1 MTANSTWQFCID
13 RGGTFT
19 DIVARGPDG
28 RLLTHKLLS
37 ENPEAYADAATA
49 GIADLL
55 GVPRGAKLPTELIQ
69 SVKMGTT
76 VATNAL
82 LERKGD
88 RVLLLVS
95 EGFRD
100 AIEIGYQAR
109 PKIFARRIEKPSM
122 LYVRVAE
129 VPERM
134 RTDGAVETPLDL
146 AATRA
151 AFEAARAEGI
161 DAVAIVFMHAY
172 AFPEHE
178 REAAR
183 LAHEAGFA
191 QISVSHEVSP
201 LVKFVGRGDTT
212 VVDAYLSPL
221 LRRYVDRVAS
231 ALSTRPSGG
240 RSDTSRAKQPGEGE
254 PTDVE
259 SRLTQTPSPQ
269 GSGGSPHTTGS
280 AGRPPREA
288 EASDPKL
295 LFMQSSGGLTSAHL
309 FKGKDA
315 ILSGPAGGVVGAVE
329 TARIAGFGRVIGF
342 DMGGTSTDV
351 CHFDGV
357 YERTFESV
365 VAGVRV
371 RAPMMLIHTVAAG
384 GGSILFY
391 DGARFR
397 VGPDSAG
404 ANPGPACYRRGGPLT
419 VTDANVMVGKLVPD
433 YFPKIFGPAQ
443 DQPLDAEIVRAR
455 FAALAAEIGD
465 GREPAQVADG
475 FIRIAVENMANA
487 ILTIS
492 VQRGYDVADYVL
504 NSFGGA
510 GGQHACLV
518 ADALGLAR
526 VLIHPLSGVLSAYGM
541 GLAELK
547 ATRSHAVLR
556 LLDAEGLAAAEDLAA
571 PLAEDAKD
579 ELASQGVARAFIRI
593 SIVAHLRYLGTDS
606 SLAVAL
612 VVEHFTSP
620 LEGEV
625 DRSLIGQEGGD
636 QRQVSSEDP
645 TPLPNP
651 SPQGG
656 RESASSLLAKL
667 RSAFEAMHR
676 QRFGFISP
684 DKAIEIEAVE
694 VEALGGGDHPREP
707 DLPLSIDELPEPET
721 MTRLFTGGAWRD
733 APVFL
738 RSGLEPGHCVA
749 GPALIIEPH
758 QTVLVEPHWQAE
770 VTAKNHLLLTRASAR
785 ETRAALG
792 TSVDPVLLEVFNKRF
807 TAIAEQMGYAL
818 QNTARS
824 VNIKERLDFSCA
836 IFDGEGRLVANAPH
850 IPVHLGSMDRSV
862 ETIRREVGGDLAPGD
877 VWMLNAPYNGGT
889 HLPDI
894 TVVTPVFA
902 EASFEARRDPEAR
915 AEQAS
920 KGDGAHL
927 RTTPGILFFVAA
939 RGHHADIGGLAPG
952 SMSPKATRIEEEG
965 VYIDSFKLVEGGR
978 FREEAVLELLTK
990 GPYPARDPAQ
1000 NIADLKAQAAANI
1013 KGVQELGKMVAQYG
1027 LAVVQAYMGHVQD
1040 NAAASVARVI
1050 EQLKP
1055 SSFEVETDTGARIKA
1070 AIDVDRE
1077 RGKAIVDFTGTS
1089 AQQPDTF
1096 NAPEPITRACAL
1108 YVFRTLVDDD
1118 IPLNAG
1124 CLRHIEIIVPDGSML
1139 SPRYPAAVAAGNVET
1154 SQTIVNCLY
1163 GALGVLGSAQGTM
1176 NNLTFGNA
1184 RAQYYETIC
1193 SGAPAGP
1200 GFDGAAAVQTHMTN
1214 SRLTDPEVLELRYP
1228 VLLERFEIRRG
1239 SGGQGSWRAG
1249 DGTLRVIRF
1258 LERMECAILSGF
1270 RRMRPFGAS
1279 GGDAGE
1285 PGANFV
1291 RRIDGRLEHLDACA
1305 QIVLEPGEAI
1315 TIKTPTGGGYGAPDK

>member
-1 MTANSTWQFCID
+1 
-13 RGGTFT
+13 
-19 DIVARGPDG
+19 
-28 RLLTHKLLS
+28 
-37 ENPEAYADAATA
+37 
-49 GIADLL
+49 
-55 GVPRGAKLPTELIQ
+55 
-69 SVKMGTT
+69 
-76 VATNAL
+76 
-82 LERKGD
+82 
-88 RVLLLVS
+88 
-95 EGFRD
+95 
-100 AIEIGYQAR
+100 
-109 PKIFARRIEKPSM
+109 
-122 LYVRVAE
+122 
-129 VPERM
+129 
-134 RTDGAVETPLDL
+134 
-146 AATRA
+146 
-151 AFEAARAEGI
+151 
-161 DAVAIVFMHAY
+161 
-172 AFPEHE
+172 
-178 REAAR
+178 
-183 LAHEAGFA
+183 
-191 QISVSHEVSP
+191 
-201 LVKFVGRGDTT
+201 
-212 VVDAYLSPL
+212 
-221 LRRYVDRVAS
+221 
-231 ALSTRPSGG
+231 
-240 RSDTSRAKQPGEGE
+240 
-254 PTDVE
+254 
-259 SRLTQTPSPQ
+259 
-269 GSGGSPHTTGS
+269 
-280 AGRPPREA
+280 
-288 EASDPKL
+288 
-295 LFMQSSGGLTSAHL
+295 MQSSGGLTSAHL

-315 ILSGPAGGVVGAVE
+315 VLSGPAGGVVGAVE
-329 TARIAGFGRVIGF
+329 TARIAGFTRVIGF

-419 VTDANVMVGKLVPD
+419 VTDANVMVGKLVPEF
-433 YFPKIFGPAQ
+433 FPKIFGPAQ
-443 DQPLDAEIVRAR
+443 DQPLDAEIVHTR

-487 ILTIS
+487 IQAIS
-492 VQRGYDVADYVL
+492 VQRGYDVTDYVL
-504 NSFGGA
+504 NTFGGA

-518 ADALGLAR
+518 ADALGIGR

-547 ATRSHAVLR
+547 ATRSRAVLR
-556 LLDAEGLAAAEDLAA
+556 LLDAKGLAAAEALAA
-571 PLAEDAKD
+571 PLAEETAE
-579 ELASQGVARAFIRI
+579 ELEGQGVARGGIRI
-593 SIVAHLRYLGTDS
+593 SVIAHLRYLGTDS
-606 SLAVAL
+606 SLAVPLASA
-612 VVEHFTSP
+612 HFTSP

-625 DRSLIGQEGGD
+625 DRSPIGREGGD
-636 QRQVSSEDP
+636 QQQISGGCP
-645 TPLPNP
+645 TPLPDP
-651 SPQGG
+651 PPQGG
-656 RESASSLLAKL
+656 REFNAGRPPHEGGALANL
-667 RSAFEAMHR
+667 RAAFEAMHR
-676 QRFGFISP
+676 QRFGFTSP
-684 DKAIEIEAVE
+684 DKPIEIEAIE
-694 VEALGGGDHPREP
+694 VEALGGGEHPHEP
-707 DLPLSIDELPEPET
+707 DQPLSIDELPQPQT
-721 MTRLFTGGAWRD
+721 TTKLFTGSRWHE

-738 RSGLEPGHCVA
+738 RGGLEPGHSVQ

-758 QTVLVEPHWQAE
+758 QTVVVEPGWQAE
-770 VTAKNHLLLTRASAR
+770 LTAKNHLLLTRAKPR
-785 ETRAALG
+785 ETRVALG

-836 IFDGEGRLVANAPH
+836 IFDSEGRLVANAPH

-862 ETIRREVGGDLAPGD
+862 ETIRREVGESLKPGD

-902 EASFEARRDPEAR
+902 TSGTE
-915 AEQAS
+915 
-920 KGDGAHL
+920 
-927 RTTPGILFFVAA
+927 ILFFVAA
-939 RGHHADIGGLAPG
+939 RGHHADIGGIAPG

-965 VYIDSFKLVEGGR
+965 VYIDPFKLVEDGR
-978 FREEAVLELLTK
+978 FREDAVFQLLTQ

-1013 KGVQELGKMVAQYG
+1013 KGVEELGKMAAQYG

-1050 EQLKP
+1050 EQLEP
-1055 SSFEVETDTGARIKA
+1055 SSFAVETDTGAHIKV
-1070 AIDVDRE
+1070 AIRVDRAAA
-1077 RGKAIVDFTGTS
+1077 KATVDFTGTS
-1089 AQQPDTF
+1089 GQQPDTF
-1096 NAPEPITRACAL
+1096 NAPEPITRACVL

-1124 CLRHIEIIVPDGSML
+1124 CLRHIEIVVPDGSML

-1184 RAQYYETIC
+1184 RTQYYETIC

-1239 SGGQGSWRAG
+1239 SGGKGRWHAG
-1249 DGTLRVIRF
+1249 DGTLRVIKF
-1258 LERMECAILSGF
+1258 LERIECAILSGF
-1270 RRMRPFGAS
+1270 RRIRPFGAK
-1279 GGDAGE
+1279 GGEPGE
-1285 PGANFV
+1285 PGANSV
-1291 RRIDGRLEHLDACA
+1291 RRKDGTIERLGACA
-1305 QIVLEPGEAI
+1305 QTRLEPGEAI
-1315 TIKTPTGGGYGAPDK
+1315 IIETPTGGGYGNKT

>member
-1 MTANSTWQFCID
+1 MTSSGTWQFCID

-19 DIVARGPDG
+19 DIVARAPDG

-55 GVPRGAKLPTELIQ
+55 EVARWDALPTELIH

-100 AIEIGYQAR
+100 ALEIGYQAR
-109 PKIFARRIEKPSM
+109 PKIFARKIEKPSM

-134 RTDGAVETPLDL
+134 RADGAIETPLDR
-146 AATRA
+146 AATRDA
-151 AFEAARAEGI
+151 LEAARADGI

-172 AFPEHE
+172 AFPNHE
-178 REAAR
+178 REAAL

-191 QISVSHEVSP
+191 QISVSHAVSP

-221 LRRYVDRVAS
+221 LRRYVDRVAA
-231 ALSTRPSGG
+231 ALSSEVSKT
-240 RSDTSRAKQPGEGE
+240 
-254 PTDVE
+254 
-259 SRLTQTPSPQ
+259 
-269 GSGGSPHTTGS
+269 
-280 AGRPPREA
+280 
-288 EASDPKL
+288 KL

-419 VTDANVMVGKLVPD
+419 VTDANVMVGKLVPAF
-433 YFPKIFGPAQ
+433 FPKIFGPTQ
-443 DQPLDAEIVRAR
+443 DQPLDAEVVREG

-465 GREPAQVADG
+465 GREAARVADG

-487 ILTIS
+487 ILSIS
-492 VQRGYDVADYVL
+492 VQRGYDVTDYVL
-504 NSFGGA
+504 NTFGGA

-518 ADALGLAR
+518 ADALGIGS

-547 ATRSHAVLR
+547 ATRSRAVLR
-556 LLDAEGLAAAEDLAA
+556 LLDAEGLAAAEALAA
-571 PLAEDAKD
+571 PLADDAKA
-579 ELASQGVARAFIRI
+579 ELAGQGVARNAIRI
-593 SIVAHLRYLGTDS
+593 SVLAHLRYLGTDS
-606 SLAVAL
+606 SLPV
-612 VVEHFTSP
+612 P
-620 LEGEV
+620 LG
-625 DRSLIGQEGGD
+625 
-636 QRQVSSEDP
+636 
-645 TPLPNP
+645 T
-651 SPQGG
+651 
-656 RESASSLLAKL
+656 LAELK
-667 RSAFEAMHR
+667 SAFEAMHR

-684 DKAIEIEAVE
+684 DRPIEIEAIE
-694 VEALGGGDHPREP
+694 VEALGGGDHPHEP
-707 DLPLSIDELPEPET
+707 DLPLSIDELPESQT
-721 MTRLFTGGAWRD
+721 MTRLFTGGTWHD

-738 RSGLEPGHCVA
+738 RVGLEPGHCVA

-758 QTVLVEPHWQAE
+758 QTVVIEPHWQAE
-770 VTAKNHLLLTRASAR
+770 VTAKNHLLLTRATKR
-785 ETRAALG
+785 ETRTALG
-792 TSVDPVLLEVFNKRF
+792 PNVDPVLLEVFNKRS
-807 TAIAEQMGYAL
+807 TSIAEQMGYAL

-862 ETIRREVGGDLAPGD
+862 ETIRREVGTDLKRGD

-902 EASFEARRDPEAR
+902 TSG
-915 AEQAS
+915 AE
-920 KGDGAHL
+920 
-927 RTTPGILFFVAA
+927 ILFFVAA
-939 RGHHADIGGLAPG
+939 RGHHADIGGIAPG

-965 VYIDSFKLVEGGR
+965 VYIDPFKLVEDGR
-978 FREEAVLELLTK
+978 FREDSVLELLTQ

-1000 NIADLKAQAAANI
+1000 NIADLKAQAAANA
-1013 KGVQELGKMVAQYG
+1013 KGVEEIGKMVAQYG

-1050 EQLKP
+1050 EHLKP
-1055 SSFEVETDTGARIKA
+1055 SSFEVETDTGARIKV
-1070 AIDVDRE
+1070 AISVDRAAA
-1077 RGKAIVDFTGTS
+1077 KAIVDFTGTS
-1089 AQQPDTF
+1089 GQQPDTF
-1096 NAPEPITRACAL
+1096 NAPEPITRACVL

-1124 CLRHIEIIVPDGSML
+1124 CLRHIEIVVPEGSML
-1139 SPRYPAAVAAGNVET
+1139 APRYPAAVAAGNVET
-1154 SQTIVNCLY
+1154 SQTVVNCLY
-1163 GALGVLGSAQGTM
+1163 GALQVLGSAQGTM

-1184 RAQYYETIC
+1184 RTQYYETIC

-1200 GFDGAAAVQTHMTN
+1200 GFEGAAAVQTHMTN
-1214 SRLTDPEVLELRYP
+1214 SRLTDPELLELRYP

-1239 SGGQGSWRAG
+1239 SGGKGKWRAG

-1270 RRMRPFGAS
+1270 RRMRPFGAK
-1279 GGDAGE
+1279 GGE
-1285 PGANFV
+1285 PGEAGANSV
-1291 RRIDGRLEHLDACA
+1291 RRKDGRMESLDACA
-1305 QIVLEPGEAI
+1305 QVTLDPGEAI
-1315 TIKTPTGGGYGAPDK
+1315 IIRTPTGGGFGDPYK

>member
-1 MTANSTWQFCID
+1 MTSSGTWQFCID

-19 DIVARGPDG
+19 DIVARAPDG

-55 GVPRGAKLPTELIQ
+55 EVARWDALPTELIH

-100 AIEIGYQAR
+100 ALEIGYQAR
-109 PKIFARRIEKPSM
+109 PKIFARKIEKPSM

-134 RTDGAVETPLDL
+134 RADGAIETPLDR
-146 AATRA
+146 AATRDA
-151 AFEAARAEGI
+151 LEAARADGI

-172 AFPEHE
+172 AFPNHE
-178 REAAR
+178 REAAL

-191 QISVSHEVSP
+191 QISVSHAVSP

-221 LRRYVDRVAS
+221 LRRYVDRVAA
-231 ALSTRPSGG
+231 ALSSEVSKT
-240 RSDTSRAKQPGEGE
+240 
-254 PTDVE
+254 
-259 SRLTQTPSPQ
+259 
-269 GSGGSPHTTGS
+269 
-280 AGRPPREA
+280 
-288 EASDPKL
+288 KL

-419 VTDANVMVGKLVPD
+419 VTDANVMVGKLVPAF
-433 YFPKIFGPAQ
+433 FPKIFGPTQ
-443 DQPLDAEIVRAR
+443 DQPLDAEVVREG

-465 GREPAQVADG
+465 GREAARVADG

-487 ILTIS
+487 ILSIS
-492 VQRGYDVADYVL
+492 VQRGYDVTDYVL
-504 NSFGGA
+504 NTFGGA

-518 ADALGLAR
+518 ADALGIGS

-547 ATRSHAVLR
+547 ATRSRAVLR
-556 LLDAEGLAAAEDLAA
+556 LLDAEGLAAAEALAA
-571 PLAEDAKD
+571 PLADDAKA
-579 ELASQGVARAFIRI
+579 ELAGQGVARNAIRI
-593 SIVAHLRYLGTDS
+593 SVLAHLRYLGTDS
-606 SLAVAL
+606 SLPV
-612 VVEHFTSP
+612 P
-620 LEGEV
+620 LG
-625 DRSLIGQEGGD
+625 
-636 QRQVSSEDP
+636 
-645 TPLPNP
+645 T
-651 SPQGG
+651 
-656 RESASSLLAKL
+656 LAELK
-667 RSAFEAMHR
+667 SAFEAMHR

-684 DKAIEIEAVE
+684 DRPIEIEAIE
-694 VEALGGGDHPREP
+694 VEALGGGDHPHEP
-707 DLPLSIDELPEPET
+707 DLPLSIDELPESQT
-721 MTRLFTGGAWRD
+721 MTRLFTGGTWHD

-738 RSGLEPGHCVA
+738 RVGLEPGHCVA

-758 QTVLVEPHWQAE
+758 QTVVIEPHWQAE
-770 VTAKNHLLLTRASAR
+770 VTAKNHLLLTRATKR
-785 ETRAALG
+785 ETRTALG
-792 TSVDPVLLEVFNKRF
+792 TNVDPVLLEVFNKRF
-807 TAIAEQMGYAL
+807 TSIAEQMGYAL

-862 ETIRREVGGDLAPGD
+862 ETIRREVGTDLKRGD

-902 EASFEARRDPEAR
+902 TSG
-915 AEQAS
+915 AE
-920 KGDGAHL
+920 
-927 RTTPGILFFVAA
+927 ILFFVAA
-939 RGHHADIGGLAPG
+939 RGHHADIGGIAPG

-965 VYIDSFKLVEGGR
+965 VYIDPFKLVEDGR
-978 FREEAVLELLTK
+978 FREDSVLELLTQ

-1000 NIADLKAQAAANI
+1000 NIADLKAQAAANA
-1013 KGVQELGKMVAQYG
+1013 KGVEEIGKMVAQYG

-1050 EQLKP
+1050 EHLKP
-1055 SSFEVETDTGARIKA
+1055 SSFEVETDTGARIKV
-1070 AIDVDRE
+1070 AISVDRAAA
-1077 RGKAIVDFTGTS
+1077 KAIVDFTGTS
-1089 AQQPDTF
+1089 GQQPDTF
-1096 NAPEPITRACAL
+1096 NAPEPITRACVL

-1124 CLRHIEIIVPDGSML
+1124 CLLHIEIVVPEGSML
-1139 SPRYPAAVAAGNVET
+1139 APRYPAAVAAGNVET
-1154 SQTIVNCLY
+1154 SQTVVNCLY
-1163 GALGVLGSAQGTM
+1163 GALQVLGSAQGTM

-1184 RAQYYETIC
+1184 RTQYYETIC

-1200 GFDGAAAVQTHMTN
+1200 GFEGAAAVQTHMTN

-1239 SGGQGSWRAG
+1239 SGGKGKWRAG

-1270 RRMRPFGAS
+1270 RRMRPFGAK
-1279 GGDAGE
+1279 GGE
-1285 PGANFV
+1285 PGEAGANSV
-1291 RRIDGRLEHLDACA
+1291 RRKDGRMESLDACA
-1305 QIVLEPGEAI
+1305 QVTLDPGEAI
-1315 TIKTPTGGGYGAPDK
+1315 IIRTPTGGGFGDPYK

>member
-1 MTANSTWQFCID
+1 MTSSGTWQFCID

-19 DIVARGPDG
+19 DIVARAPDG

-55 GVPRGAKLPTELIQ
+55 EVARWDALPTELIH

-100 AIEIGYQAR
+100 ALEIGYQAR
-109 PKIFARRIEKPSM
+109 PKIFARKIEKPSM

-134 RTDGAVETPLDL
+134 RADGAIETPLDR
-146 AATRA
+146 AATRDA
-151 AFEAARAEGI
+151 LEAARADGI

-172 AFPEHE
+172 AFPNHE
-178 REAAR
+178 REAAL

-191 QISVSHEVSP
+191 QISVSHAVSP

-221 LRRYVDRVAS
+221 LRRYVDRVAA
-231 ALSTRPSGG
+231 ALSSEVSKT
-240 RSDTSRAKQPGEGE
+240 
-254 PTDVE
+254 
-259 SRLTQTPSPQ
+259 
-269 GSGGSPHTTGS
+269 
-280 AGRPPREA
+280 
-288 EASDPKL
+288 KL

-419 VTDANVMVGKLVPD
+419 VTDANVMVGKLVPAF
-433 YFPKIFGPAQ
+433 FPKIFGPTQ
-443 DQPLDAEIVRAR
+443 DQPLDAEVVREG

-465 GREPAQVADG
+465 GREAARVADG

-487 ILTIS
+487 ILSIS
-492 VQRGYDVADYVL
+492 VQRGYDVTDYVL
-504 NSFGGA
+504 NTFGGA

-518 ADALGLAR
+518 ADALGIGS

-547 ATRSHAVLR
+547 ATRSRAVLR
-556 LLDAEGLAAAEDLAA
+556 LLDAEGLAAAEALAA
-571 PLAEDAKD
+571 PLADDAKA
-579 ELASQGVARAFIRI
+579 ELAGQGVARNAIRI
-593 SIVAHLRYLGTDS
+593 SVLAHLRYLGTDS
-606 SLAVAL
+606 SLPV
-612 VVEHFTSP
+612 P
-620 LEGEV
+620 LG
-625 DRSLIGQEGGD
+625 
-636 QRQVSSEDP
+636 
-645 TPLPNP
+645 T
-651 SPQGG
+651 
-656 RESASSLLAKL
+656 LAELK
-667 RSAFEAMHR
+667 SAFEAMHR

-684 DKAIEIEAVE
+684 DRPIEIEAIE
-694 VEALGGGDHPREP
+694 VEALGGGDHPHEP
-707 DLPLSIDELPEPET
+707 DLPLSIDELPESQT
-721 MTRLFTGGAWRD
+721 MTRLFTGGTWHD

-738 RSGLEPGHCVA
+738 RVGLEPGHCVA

-758 QTVLVEPHWQAE
+758 QTVVIEPHWQAE
-770 VTAKNHLLLTRASAR
+770 VTAKNHLLLTRATKR
-785 ETRAALG
+785 ETRTALG
-792 TSVDPVLLEVFNKRF
+792 TNVDPVLLEVFNKRF
-807 TAIAEQMGYAL
+807 TSIAEQMGYAL

-862 ETIRREVGGDLAPGD
+862 ETIRREVGTDLKRGD

-902 EASFEARRDPEAR
+902 TSG
-915 AEQAS
+915 AE
-920 KGDGAHL
+920 
-927 RTTPGILFFVAA
+927 ILFFVAA
-939 RGHHADIGGLAPG
+939 RGHHADIGGIAPG

-965 VYIDSFKLVEGGR
+965 VYIDPFKLVEDGR
-978 FREEAVLELLTK
+978 FREDSVLELLTQ

-1000 NIADLKAQAAANI
+1000 NIADLKAQAAANA
-1013 KGVQELGKMVAQYG
+1013 KGVEEIGKMVAQYG

-1050 EQLKP
+1050 EHLKP
-1055 SSFEVETDTGARIKA
+1055 SSFEVETDTGARIKV
-1070 AIDVDRE
+1070 AISVDRAAA
-1077 RGKAIVDFTGTS
+1077 KAIVDFTGTS
-1089 AQQPDTF
+1089 GQQPDTF
-1096 NAPEPITRACAL
+1096 NAPEPITRACVL

-1124 CLRHIEIIVPDGSML
+1124 CLRHIEIVVPEGSML
-1139 SPRYPAAVAAGNVET
+1139 APRYPAAVAAGNVET

-1163 GALGVLGSAQGTM
+1163 GALQVLGSAQGTM

-1184 RAQYYETIC
+1184 RTQYYETIC

-1200 GFDGAAAVQTHMTN
+1200 GFEGAAAVQTHMTN

-1239 SGGQGSWRAG
+1239 SGGKGKWRAG

-1270 RRMRPFGAS
+1270 RRMRPFGAK
-1279 GGDAGE
+1279 GGE
-1285 PGANFV
+1285 PGEAGANSV
-1291 RRIDGRLEHLDACA
+1291 RRKDGRMESLDACA
-1305 QIVLEPGEAI
+1305 QVTLDPGEAI
-1315 TIKTPTGGGYGAPDK
+1315 IIRTPTGGGFGDPHK

>member
-1 MTANSTWQFCID
+1 MMRSGKWQFCID

-19 DIVARGPDG
+19 DIVARRPDG
-28 RLLTHKLLS
+28 RLITHKLLS
-37 ENPEAYADAATA
+37 ENPEAYLDAATA

-55 GVPRGAKLPTELIQ
+55 GVRREERLPAELIQ
-69 SVKMGTT
+69 GVKMGTT
-76 VATNAL
+76 LATNAL

-95 EGFRD
+95 DGFRD
-100 AIEIGYQAR
+100 ALEIGYQAR
-109 PKIFARRIEKPSM
+109 PQIFALKIEKPSM
-122 LYVRVAE
+122 LYALAAE
-129 VPERM
+129 VPERL
-134 RTDGAVETPLDL
+134 RADGRVETPLDV
-146 AATRA
+146 AAARSALEQARA
-151 AFEAARAEGI
+151 AGI

-178 REAAR
+178 RMAAE
-183 LAHEAGFA
+183 LAREAGFS
-191 QISVSHEVSP
+191 QISASHQVGP

-221 LRRYVDRVAS
+221 LRRYVHQVAS
-231 ALSTRPSGG
+231 SLATESPLSPC
-240 RSDTSRAKQPGEGE
+240 GE
-254 PTDVE
+254 
-259 SRLTQTPSPQ
+259 
-269 GSGGSPHTTGS
+269 TGS
-280 AGRPPREA
+280 AEGGAEGGDPPIPSGLPTPLPA
-288 EASDPKL
+288 LPHKGGGKAGASVAPKL

-309 FKGKDA
+309 FQGKDA

-329 TARIAGFGRVIGF
+329 TARIAGFTRVIGF

-419 VTDANVMVGKLVPD
+419 VTDANVMVGKLVPAF
-433 YFPKIFGPAQ
+433 FPKIFGPSQ
-443 DQPLDAEIVRAR
+443 HQPLDAEIVRR
-455 FAALAAEIGD
+455 LFAALSAEIGD
-465 GREPAQVADG
+465 GREPAEIADG

-487 ILTIS
+487 ILSIS
-492 VQRGYDVADYVL
+492 VQRGYDVSRYVL

-518 ADALGLAR
+518 ADALGIGS
-526 VLIHPLSGVLSAYGM
+526 VLLHPMSGVLSAYGM

-547 ATRSHAVLR
+547 ATRTHAVLR
-556 LLDAEGLAAAEDLAA
+556 LLDADGLAAAEAAAA
-571 PLAEDAKD
+571 PLAEDAAQ
-579 ELASQGVARAFIRI
+579 ELADQGVVREGIRI
-593 SIVAHLRYLGTDS
+593 NIIAHLRYLGTDS
-606 SLAVAL
+606 ALPVSLSAVRL
-612 VVEHFTSP
+612 TSP
-620 LEGEV
+620 LVGEV
-625 DRSLIGQEGGD
+625 DRSSIGREGGD
-636 QRQVSSEDP
+636 QRLKGYR
-645 TPLPNP
+645 TPLPHP
-651 SPQGG
+651 PHQGG
-656 RESASSLLAKL
+656 RESATARLAKL
-667 RSAFEAMHR
+667 RESFEASHR

-684 DKAIEIEAVE
+684 DKPIEIEAIE
-694 VEALGGGDHPREP
+694 VEALGGGEHPHEP
-707 DLPLSIDELPEPET
+707 DLPLSIDKLPDRAAT
-721 MTRLFTGGAWRD
+721 TRLFTAGAWRD
-733 APVFL
+733 TPIFL
-738 RSGLEPGHCVA
+738 RAGLEPGHCIQ

-758 QTVLVEPHWQAE
+758 QTVVVEPGWQAE
-770 VTAKNHLLLTRASAR
+770 VTAKNHLLLTRAIPR
-785 ETRAALG
+785 QTRVALG
-792 TSVDPVLLEVFNKRF
+792 TEVDPVLLELFNKRF

-836 IFDGEGRLVANAPH
+836 IFDRQGSLVANAPH

-862 ETIRREVGGDLAPGD
+862 ETIRREVGANLRPGD

-894 TVVTPVFA
+894 TVVTPVFGA
-902 EASFEARRDPEAR
+902 
-915 AEQAS
+915 
-920 KGDGAHL
+920 DGE
-927 RTTPGILFFVAA
+927 IEFFVAA
-939 RGHHADIGGLAPG
+939 RGHHADIGGIAPG

-965 VYIDSFKLVEGGR
+965 IYIDPFKLVEAGR
-978 FREEAVLELLTK
+978 FREEAVLALLT
-990 GPYPARDPAQ
+990 GGAYPARDPAQ
-1000 NIADLKAQAAANI
+1000 NIADLKAQAAANA
-1013 KGVQELGKMVAQYG
+1013 KGVEELDKMVAQYG
-1027 LAVVQAYMGHVQD
+1027 LDVVQAYMGHVQD

-1050 EQLKP
+1050 EQLEP
-1055 SSFEVETDTGARIKA
+1055 ATFTIDTDTGARICV
-1070 AIDVDRE
+1070 AINIDRA

-1096 NAPEPITRACAL
+1096 NAPEPITRACVL

-1124 CLRHIEIIVPDGSML
+1124 CLRHIEIVVPEGSML
-1139 SPRYPAAVAAGNVET
+1139 RPRYPAAVAAGNVET
-1154 SQTIVNCLY
+1154 SQAIVNCLY

-1184 RAQYYETIC
+1184 RTQYYETIC

-1200 GFDGAAAVQTHMTN
+1200 GFDGVAAVQTHMTN

-1228 VLLERFEIRRG
+1228 VLLERFAIRRG
-1239 SGGQGSWRAG
+1239 SGGKGRWRAG

-1270 RRMRPFGAS
+1270 RRFRPFGAN
-1279 GGDAGE
+1279 GGE
-1285 PGANFV
+1285 PG
-1291 RRIDGRLEHLDACA
+1291 
-1305 QIVLEPGEAI
+1305 EPGENSVRRNDGTVERLGGSAQVTLEAGEAI
-1315 TIKTPTGGGYGAPDK
+1315 IIKTPTGGGFGSASPPLADA

>member
-1 MTANSTWQFCID
+1 MTVSGAWQFCID

-19 DIVARGPDG
+19 DIVARSPEGQ
-28 RLLTHKLLS
+28 LLTHKLLS

-49 GIADLL
+49 AIADLL
-55 GVPRGAKLPTELIQ
+55 GVVPGQKLPTELIH

-95 EGFRD
+95 DGFRD
-100 AIEIGYQAR
+100 ALEIGYQAR
-109 PKIFARRIEKPSM
+109 PKIFARKIEKPSM
-122 LYVRVAE
+122 LYECVAE
-129 VPERM
+129 VPERI
-134 RTDGAVETPLDL
+134 RADGGVETPLDP

-151 AFEAARAEGI
+151 ALEAARADGI

-172 AFPEHE
+172 AHPQHE

-183 LAHEAGFA
+183 LAHELGFA

-221 LRRYVDRVAS
+221 LRRYVDRVAA
-231 ALSTRPSGG
+231 ALSS
-240 RSDTSRAKQPGEGE
+240 
-254 PTDVE
+254 
-259 SRLTQTPSPQ
+259 
-269 GSGGSPHTTGS
+269 
-280 AGRPPREA
+280 
-288 EASDPKL
+288 EASNTKL

-329 TARIAGFGRVIGF
+329 TARISGFTRIIGF

-419 VTDANVMVGKLVPD
+419 VTDANVMAGKLVPEF
-433 YFPKIFGPAQ
+433 FPKIFGPTQ
-443 DQPLDAEIVRAR
+443 DQPLDAEVVRAR
-455 FAALAAEIGD
+455 FADLAAEIGD
-465 GREPAQVADG
+465 GREAAQVADG

-504 NSFGGA
+504 NTFGGA

-518 ADALGLAR
+518 ADALGLGR

-547 ATRSHAVLR
+547 ATRSRAVLR
-556 LLDAEGLAAAEDLAA
+556 LLDAEGLAAAEALAA
-571 PLAEDAKD
+571 PLAEEAAE
-579 ELASQGVARAFIRI
+579 ELAGQGVARGGIRI
-593 SIVAHLRYLGTDS
+593 GVLAHLRYLGTDS
-606 SLAVAL
+606 SLPILLVQRGATDPIFPLDGEAL
-612 VVEHFTSP
+612 EA
-620 LEGEV
+620 L
-625 DRSLIGQEGGD
+625 R
-636 QRQVSSEDP
+636 
-645 TPLPNP
+645 
-651 SPQGG
+651 
-656 RESASSLLAKL
+656 AS
-667 RSAFEAMHR
+667 FEAMHR
-676 QRFGFISP
+676 QRFGFVSP
-684 DKAIEIEAVE
+684 DKLIEIEAIE
-694 VEALGGGDHPREP
+694 VEALGGGDHPHEP
-707 DLPLSIDELPEPET
+707 DLPLSIDELPEPQT
-721 MTRLFTGGAWRD
+721 KTRLFTGGTWHN

-738 RSGLEPGHCVA
+738 RATLEPGHCIA

-758 QTVLVEPHWQAE
+758 QTVVVEPHWQAE

-792 TSVDPVLLEVFNKRF
+792 TNVDPVLLEVFNKRF

-836 IFDGEGRLVANAPH
+836 IFDREGRLVANAPH

-862 ETIRREVGGDLAPGD
+862 ETVRREVGARLAPGD
-877 VWMLNAPYNGGT
+877 LWMLNAPYNGGT

-902 EASFEARRDPEAR
+902 TSGTD
-915 AEQAS
+915 
-920 KGDGAHL
+920 
-927 RTTPGILFFVAA
+927 ILFFVAA
-939 RGHHADIGGLAPG
+939 RGHHADIGGIAPG

-965 VYIDSFKLVEGGR
+965 VYIDPFKLVEGGR
-978 FREEAVLELLTK
+978 FREEAAFELLMQ

-1000 NIADLKAQAAANI
+1000 NIADLKAQAAANA
-1013 KGVQELGKMVAQYG
+1013 KGVEELGKMVAQYG
-1027 LAVVQAYMGHVQD
+1027 LGVVQAYMGHVQD

-1050 EQLKP
+1050 EQLRP
-1055 SSFEVETDTGARIKA
+1055 SSFAVETDTGAHIKV
-1070 AIDVDRE
+1070 AISVDRAVP
-1077 RGKAIVDFTGTS
+1077 KAIVDFTGTS
-1089 AQQPDTF
+1089 GQQPDTF
-1096 NAPEPITRACAL
+1096 NAPEPITRACVL

-1124 CLRHIEIIVPDGSML
+1124 CLRHIEIVVPDGSML

-1163 GALGVLGSAQGTM
+1163 GALQVLGSAQGTM

-1184 RAQYYETIC
+1184 RTQYYETIC

-1200 GFDGAAAVQTHMTN
+1200 GFHGAAAVQTHMTN

-1239 SGGQGSWRAG
+1239 SGGKSKWRAG

-1270 RRMRPFGAS
+1270 RRMRPFGAN
-1279 GGDAGE
+1279 GGE
-1285 PGANFV
+1285 PGEAGANFV
-1291 RRIDGRLEHLDACA
+1291 RRKDGRMESLDACA
-1305 QIVLEPGEAI
+1305 QVTLDPGEAI
-1315 TIKTPTGGGYGAPDK
+1315 IIETPTGGGFGDPNK

>member
-1 MTANSTWQFCID
+1 MTSSGTWQFCID

-19 DIVARGPDG
+19 DIVARAPDG

-55 GVPRGAKLPTELIQ
+55 EVARWDALPTELIH

-100 AIEIGYQAR
+100 ALEIGYQAR
-109 PKIFARRIEKPSM
+109 PKIFARKIEKPSM

-134 RTDGAVETPLDL
+134 RADGAIETPLDR
-146 AATRA
+146 AATRDA
-151 AFEAARAEGI
+151 LEAARADGI

-172 AFPEHE
+172 AFPNHE
-178 REAAR
+178 REAAL

-191 QISVSHEVSP
+191 QISVSHAVSP

-221 LRRYVDRVAS
+221 LRRYVDRVAA
-231 ALSTRPSGG
+231 ALSSEVSKT
-240 RSDTSRAKQPGEGE
+240 
-254 PTDVE
+254 
-259 SRLTQTPSPQ
+259 
-269 GSGGSPHTTGS
+269 
-280 AGRPPREA
+280 
-288 EASDPKL
+288 KL

-419 VTDANVMVGKLVPD
+419 VTDANVMVGKLVPAF
-433 YFPKIFGPAQ
+433 FPKIFGPTQ
-443 DQPLDAEIVRAR
+443 DQPLDAEVVREG

-465 GREPAQVADG
+465 GREAARVADG

-487 ILTIS
+487 ILSIS
-492 VQRGYDVADYVL
+492 VQRGYDVTDYVL
-504 NSFGGA
+504 NTFGGA

-518 ADALGLAR
+518 ADALGIGS

-547 ATRSHAVLR
+547 ATRSRAVLR
-556 LLDAEGLAAAEDLAA
+556 LLDAEGLAAAEALAA
-571 PLAEDAKD
+571 PLADDAKA
-579 ELASQGVARAFIRI
+579 ELAGQGVARNAIRI
-593 SIVAHLRYLGTDS
+593 SVLAHLRYLGTDS
-606 SLAVAL
+606 SLPV
-612 VVEHFTSP
+612 P
-620 LEGEV
+620 LG
-625 DRSLIGQEGGD
+625 
-636 QRQVSSEDP
+636 
-645 TPLPNP
+645 T
-651 SPQGG
+651 
-656 RESASSLLAKL
+656 LAELK
-667 RSAFEAMHR
+667 SAFEAMHR

-684 DKAIEIEAVE
+684 DRPIEIEAIE
-694 VEALGGGDHPREP
+694 VEALGGGDHPHEP
-707 DLPLSIDELPEPET
+707 DLPLSIDELPESQT
-721 MTRLFTGGAWRD
+721 MTRLFTGGTWHD

-738 RSGLEPGHCVA
+738 RVGLEPGHCVA

-758 QTVLVEPHWQAE
+758 QTVVIEPHWQAE
-770 VTAKNHLLLTRASAR
+770 VTAKNHLLLTRATKR
-785 ETRAALG
+785 ETRTALG
-792 TSVDPVLLEVFNKRF
+792 TNVDPVLLEVFNKRF
-807 TAIAEQMGYAL
+807 TSIAEQMGYAL

-862 ETIRREVGGDLAPGD
+862 ETIRREVGTDLKRGD

-902 EASFEARRDPEAR
+902 TSG
-915 AEQAS
+915 AE
-920 KGDGAHL
+920 
-927 RTTPGILFFVAA
+927 ILFFVAA
-939 RGHHADIGGLAPG
+939 RGHHADIGGIAPG

-965 VYIDSFKLVEGGR
+965 VYIDPFKLVEDGR
-978 FREEAVLELLTK
+978 FREDSVLELLTQ

-1000 NIADLKAQAAANI
+1000 NIADLKAQAAANA
-1013 KGVQELGKMVAQYG
+1013 KGVEEIGKMVAQYG

-1050 EQLKP
+1050 EHLKP
-1055 SSFEVETDTGARIKA
+1055 SSFEVETDTGARIKV
-1070 AIDVDRE
+1070 AISVDRAAA
-1077 RGKAIVDFTGTS
+1077 KAIVDFTGTS
-1089 AQQPDTF
+1089 GQQPDTF
-1096 NAPEPITRACAL
+1096 NAPEPITRACVL

-1124 CLRHIEIIVPDGSML
+1124 CLRHIEIVVPEGSML
-1139 SPRYPAAVAAGNVET
+1139 APRYPAAVAAGNVET
-1154 SQTIVNCLY
+1154 SQTVVNCLY
-1163 GALGVLGSAQGTM
+1163 GALQVLGSAQGTM

-1184 RAQYYETIC
+1184 RTQYYETIC

-1239 SGGQGSWRAG
+1239 SGGKGKWRAG

-1270 RRMRPFGAS
+1270 RRMRPFGAK
-1279 GGDAGE
+1279 GGE
-1285 PGANFV
+1285 PGEAGANSV
-1291 RRIDGRLEHLDACA
+1291 RRKDGRMESLDACA
-1305 QIVLEPGEAI
+1305 QVTLDPGEAI
-1315 TIKTPTGGGYGAPDK
+1315 IIRTPTGGGFGDPYK